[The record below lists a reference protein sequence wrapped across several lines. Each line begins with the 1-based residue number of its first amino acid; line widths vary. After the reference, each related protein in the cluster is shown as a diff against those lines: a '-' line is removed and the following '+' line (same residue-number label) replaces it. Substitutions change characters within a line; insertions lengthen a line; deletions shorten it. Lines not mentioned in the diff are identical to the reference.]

1 MRLLPWDVLC
11 ICTVVFVSSKNQSS
25 YSQTIHCDIWDR
37 NKISMDLSEMQLL
50 KSTDKHYCLVMSRG
64 KNNPPHSLTDALNCR
79 MSQLLPEVSL
89 ALVTQYHCIKSNILN
104 DSSLWVTHSR
114 DVLGTRGWGTFFIW
128 HTLSHCILIHPLVS
142 RHEKNINSI
151 WNVPKAEKF

>member
-1 MRLLPWDVLC
+1 
-11 ICTVVFVSSKNQSS
+11 
-25 YSQTIHCDIWDR
+25 
-37 NKISMDLSEMQLL
+37 MDLSEMQLL

-79 MSQLLPEVSL
+79 MSQLLLEVSL

-114 DVLGTRGWGTFFIW
+114 DVLGTRG
-128 HTLSHCILIHPLVS
+128 
-142 RHEKNINSI
+142 
-151 WNVPKAEKF
+151 